1 MKKRTKIKT
10 KTQPVVIRNYRDTLF
25 RMLYRNKKRLL
36 SLFNAVN
43 GTHYDNPDD
52 LTITTLEGVLYLG
65 MKNDVSCII
74 DMMMQLYEHQ
84 STVNPNMPLRNLF
97 YVSDLLQKYIYEEG
111 LDIYSRKQIK
121 IPTPKFVVFYNG
133 DEEQPERKEIRL
145 SKAFSANTGETNME
159 LVVLQININKGQNEE
174 LKAACKTLQEYAEFT
189 ERAREHRKE
198 MELEDAIRTTIDECI
213 RDGILKDFLLKN
225 KAEVYHMCLYE
236 FDVELHERVLRE
248 EEREE
253 GRIEGRR
260 EGRREGRSEGI
271 REGRIEGRSEGIREG
286 RLEGQLEG
294 QREERIFAKQ
304 VFKAFM
310 SGKTPEAIAEE
321 LNVPV
326 EEVKN
331 LVD

>member
-1 MKKRTKIKT
+1 MKRKRKNKT
-10 KTQPVVIRNYRDTLF
+10 KPVVIRNYRDTLF
-25 RMLYRNKKRLL
+25 RMLYRDKKRLL
-36 SLFNAVN
+36 SLFNAIN
-43 GTHYDNPDD
+43 GTCYDNPDD
-52 LTITTLEGVLYLG
+52 MTVTTLEGALYLG
-65 MKNDVSCII
+65 MKNDVSCMI

-121 IPTPKFVVFYNG
+121 IPTLKFVVFYNG
-133 DEEQPERKEIRL
+133 EEEQPERKEIRL
-145 SKAFSANTGETNME
+145 SNAFAADNGDKNLE

-174 LKAACKTLQEYAEFT
+174 LKAACQTLQEYTEFT
-189 ERAREHRKE
+189 ERVRVHRKE
-198 MELEDAIRTTIDECI
+198 MPLEDAVRMTIDECI

-260 EGRREGRSEGI
+260 EGRTEGK
-271 REGRIEGRSEGIREG
+271 
-286 RLEGQLEG
+286 Q
-294 QREERIFAKQ
+294 EERILAKQ
-304 VFKAFM
+304 VFKAFL
-310 SGKTPEAIAEE
+310 SGKSSEEIARE
-321 LNVPV
+321 LNIPV
-326 EEVKN
+326 EEVED
-331 LVD
+331 LVM

>member
-1 MKKRTKIKT
+1 MKKRTKTKT

-111 LDIYSRKQIK
+111 IDIYSRKQIK

-253 GRIEGRR
+253 GRL
-260 EGRREGRSEGI
+260 
-271 REGRIEGRSEGIREG
+271 EGIREG
-286 RLEGQLEG
+286 RLAGQQEGMQNG
-294 QREERIFAKQ
+294 KKFAKQ
-304 VFKAFM
+304 VFKAFL

>member
-1 MKKRTKIKT
+1 MKKKNRTKA

-43 GTHYDNPDD
+43 GTQYDNPDD
-52 LTITTLEGVLYLG
+52 LTITTLDGVLYLG

-111 LDIYSRKQIK
+111 LDIYSHKQIK

-260 EGRREGRSEGI
+260 EGI
-271 REGRIEGRSEGIREG
+271 REGR
-286 RLEGQLEG
+286 LEG

-310 SGKTPEAIAEE
+310 SGKTPETIAEE
-321 LNVPV
+321 LNVPL

>member
-1 MKKRTKIKT
+1 MKKRTKTKT

-25 RMLYRNKKRLL
+25 RMLYRDKKRLL

-253 GRIEGRR
+253 GRL
-260 EGRREGRSEGI
+260 EGRSEGI
-271 REGRIEGRSEGIREG
+271 REGR
-286 RLEGQLEG
+286 LEG

-304 VFKAFM
+304 VFKAFL

>member
-1 MKKRTKIKT
+1 MKKRTKTKTKT

-25 RMLYRNKKRLL
+25 RMLYRNKVRLL

-189 ERAREHRKE
+189 DRAREHRKE

-253 GRIEGRR
+253 GRL
-260 EGRREGRSEGI
+260 
-271 REGRIEGRSEGIREG
+271 EGIREG
-286 RLEGQLEG
+286 RLAGQQEGMQNG
-294 QREERIFAKQ
+294 KKFAKQ

-310 SGKTPEAIAEE
+310 SGKTPETIAEE
-321 LNVPV
+321 LNVPL

>member
-1 MKKRTKIKT
+1 MKKRTKTKT

-25 RMLYRNKKRLL
+25 RMLYRNKVRLL

-253 GRIEGRR
+253 GRL
-260 EGRREGRSEGI
+260 
-271 REGRIEGRSEGIREG
+271 EGIREG
-286 RLEGQLEG
+286 RLAGQQEGMQNG
-294 QREERIFAKQ
+294 KKFAKQ

-310 SGKTPEAIAEE
+310 SGKTPETIAEE
-321 LNVPV
+321 LNVPL

>member
-1 MKKRTKIKT
+1 MKKRTKTKT

-43 GTHYDNPDD
+43 GTQYDNPDD

-111 LDIYSRKQIK
+111 IDIYSRKQIK

-260 EGRREGRSEGI
+260 EGI
-271 REGRIEGRSEGIREG
+271 REGR
-286 RLEGQLEG
+286 LEG

-304 VFKAFM
+304 VFKAFL

>member
-1 MKKRTKIKT
+1 MKKRTKTKT

-43 GTHYDNPDD
+43 GTQYDNPDD

-111 LDIYSRKQIK
+111 IDIYSRKQIK

-133 DEEQPERKEIRL
+133 DEEQPERKEILL

-253 GRIEGRR
+253 GRL
-260 EGRREGRSEGI
+260 
-271 REGRIEGRSEGIREG
+271 EGIREG
-286 RLEGQLEG
+286 RLAGQQEGMQNG
-294 QREERIFAKQ
+294 KKFAKQ
-304 VFKAFM
+304 VFKAFL

>member
-1 MKKRTKIKT
+1 MKKRTKTKT

-43 GTHYDNPDD
+43 GTQYDNPDD

-111 LDIYSRKQIK
+111 RDIYSRKQIK

-133 DEEQPERKEIRL
+133 DEEQPERKEILL

-253 GRIEGRR
+253 GRL
-260 EGRREGRSEGI
+260 
-271 REGRIEGRSEGIREG
+271 EGIREG
-286 RLEGQLEG
+286 RLAGQQEGMQNG
-294 QREERIFAKQ
+294 KKFAKQ

-310 SGKTPEAIAEE
+310 SGKTPETIAEE
-321 LNVPV
+321 LNVPL

>member
-1 MKKRTKIKT
+1 MKKRTKTKT

-43 GTHYDNPDD
+43 GTQYDNPDD

-111 LDIYSRKQIK
+111 IDIYSRKQIK

-189 ERAREHRKE
+189 ERVREHRKE

-253 GRIEGRR
+253 GRL
-260 EGRREGRSEGI
+260 
-271 REGRIEGRSEGIREG
+271 EGIREG
-286 RLEGQLEG
+286 RLAGQQEGMQNG
-294 QREERIFAKQ
+294 KKFAKQ

-310 SGKTPEAIAEE
+310 SGKTPETIAEE
-321 LNVPV
+321 LNVPL

>member
-1 MKKRTKIKT
+1 MKKRTKTKT

-25 RMLYRNKKRLL
+25 RMLYRNKVRLL

-133 DEEQPERKEIRL
+133 DEEQPERKEILL

-260 EGRREGRSEGI
+260 EGI
-271 REGRIEGRSEGIREG
+271 REGR
-286 RLEGQLEG
+286 LEG

-304 VFKAFM
+304 VFKAFL

>member
-43 GTHYDNPDD
+43 GTQYDNPDD

-253 GRIEGRR
+253 GRL
-260 EGRREGRSEGI
+260 EGRSEGI
-271 REGRIEGRSEGIREG
+271 REGR
-286 RLEGQLEG
+286 LEG

-304 VFKAFM
+304 VFKAFL
-310 SGKTPEAIAEE
+310 SGETPETIAEE
-321 LNVPV
+321 LNVPL

>member
-1 MKKRTKIKT
+1 MKKRTKNKT

-253 GRIEGRR
+253 GR
-260 EGRREGRSEGI
+260 
-271 REGRIEGRSEGIREG
+271 REG
-286 RLEGQLEG
+286 RLAG
-294 QREERIFAKQ
+294 QREGMQNGKKFAKQ

-310 SGKTPEAIAEE
+310 SGKTPETIAEE
-321 LNVPV
+321 LNVPL

>member
-97 YVSDLLQKYIYEEG
+97 YVSDLLQKYFYEEG

-198 MELEDAIRTTIDECI
+198 MKLEDAIRTTIDECI

-253 GRIEGRR
+253 GR
-260 EGRREGRSEGI
+260 
-271 REGRIEGRSEGIREG
+271 REG
-286 RLEGQLEG
+286 RLAG
-294 QREERIFAKQ
+294 QREGMQNGKKFAKQ

-310 SGKTPEAIAEE
+310 SGKTPETIAEE
-321 LNVPV
+321 LNVPL

>member
-1 MKKRTKIKT
+1 MKKRTKTKT

-111 LDIYSRKQIK
+111 IDIYSRKQIK

-159 LVVLQININKGQNEE
+159 LVVLLININKGQNEE

-253 GRIEGRR
+253 GRL
-260 EGRREGRSEGI
+260 
-271 REGRIEGRSEGIREG
+271 EGIREG
-286 RLEGQLEG
+286 RLAGQQEGMQNG
-294 QREERIFAKQ
+294 KKFAKQ

-310 SGKTPEAIAEE
+310 SGKTPETIAEE
-321 LNVPV
+321 LNVPL

>member
-1 MKKRTKIKT
+1 MKKRTKTKT

-43 GTHYDNPDD
+43 GTQYDNPDD

-111 LDIYSRKQIK
+111 IDIYSRKQIK

-253 GRIEGRR
+253 GRL
-260 EGRREGRSEGI
+260 
-271 REGRIEGRSEGIREG
+271 EGIREG
-286 RLEGQLEG
+286 RLAGQQEGMQNG
-294 QREERIFAKQ
+294 KKFAKQ

-310 SGKTPEAIAEE
+310 SGKTLETIAEE
-321 LNVPV
+321 LNVPL

>member
-1 MKKRTKIKT
+1 MKKRTKTKT

-43 GTHYDNPDD
+43 GTQYDNPDD

-111 LDIYSRKQIK
+111 IDIYSRKQIK
-121 IPTPKFVVFYNG
+121 NPTPKFVVFYNG
-133 DEEQPERKEIRL
+133 DEEQPERKEILL

-253 GRIEGRR
+253 GRL
-260 EGRREGRSEGI
+260 
-271 REGRIEGRSEGIREG
+271 EGIREG
-286 RLEGQLEG
+286 RLAGQQEGMQNG
-294 QREERIFAKQ
+294 KKFAKQ

-310 SGKTPEAIAEE
+310 SGKTPETIAEE
-321 LNVPV
+321 LNVPL

>member
-1 MKKRTKIKT
+1 M
-10 KTQPVVIRNYRDTLF
+10 VIRNYRDTLF
-25 RMLYRNKKRLL
+25 RMLYRNKVRLL

-253 GRIEGRR
+253 GRL
-260 EGRREGRSEGI
+260 
-271 REGRIEGRSEGIREG
+271 EGIREG
-286 RLEGQLEG
+286 RLAGQQEGMQNG
-294 QREERIFAKQ
+294 KKFAKQ

-310 SGKTPEAIAEE
+310 SGKTPETIAEE
-321 LNVPV
+321 LNVPL

>member
-1 MKKRTKIKT
+1 MKKRTKTKT

-84 STVNPNMPLRNLF
+84 STVNTNMPLRNLF

-111 LDIYSRKQIK
+111 IDIYSRKQIK

-253 GRIEGRR
+253 GRL
-260 EGRREGRSEGI
+260 
-271 REGRIEGRSEGIREG
+271 EGIREG
-286 RLEGQLEG
+286 RLAGQQEGMQNG
-294 QREERIFAKQ
+294 KKFAKQ

-310 SGKTPEAIAEE
+310 SGKTPETIAEE
-321 LNVPV
+321 LNVPL

>member
-1 MKKRTKIKT
+1 MKKRTKTKT

-43 GTHYDNPDD
+43 GTHYDHPDD

-97 YVSDLLQKYIYEEG
+97 YVSDLLQKYLYEEG

-145 SKAFSANTGETNME
+145 SNAFSANTGETNME

-260 EGRREGRSEGI
+260 EG
-271 REGRIEGRSEGIREG
+271 IREG
-286 RLEGQLEG
+286 RLEGQ
-294 QREERIFAKQ
+294 REERMFAKQ
-304 VFKAFM
+304 VIKGLS
-310 SGKTPEAIAEE
+310 SGKTPEDIAKE
-321 LNVPV
+321 LNVPLEKV
-326 EEVKN
+326 ED

>member
-1 MKKRTKIKT
+1 MKKRTKTKT

-43 GTHYDNPDD
+43 GTQYDNPDD

-111 LDIYSRKQIK
+111 IDIYSRKQIK

-159 LVVLQININKGQNEE
+159 LVALQININKGQNEE

-253 GRIEGRR
+253 GRL
-260 EGRREGRSEGI
+260 
-271 REGRIEGRSEGIREG
+271 EGIREG
-286 RLEGQLEG
+286 RLAGQQEGMQNG
-294 QREERIFAKQ
+294 KKFAKQ

-310 SGKTPEAIAEE
+310 SGKTPETIAEE
-321 LNVPV
+321 LNVPL

>member
-1 MKKRTKIKT
+1 MKKRTKTKT

-43 GTHYDNPDD
+43 GTQYDNPDD

-111 LDIYSRKQIK
+111 IDIYSRKQIK
-121 IPTPKFVVFYNG
+121 IPIPKFVVFYNG

-253 GRIEGRR
+253 GRL
-260 EGRREGRSEGI
+260 
-271 REGRIEGRSEGIREG
+271 EGIREG
-286 RLEGQLEG
+286 RLAGQQEGMQNG
-294 QREERIFAKQ
+294 KKFAKQ

-310 SGKTPEAIAEE
+310 SGKTPETIAEE
-321 LNVPV
+321 LNVPL

>member
-1 MKKRTKIKT
+1 MKKRTKNKT

-253 GRIEGRR
+253 GR
-260 EGRREGRSEGI
+260 REGRSEGI
-271 REGRIEGRSEGIREG
+271 REGR
-286 RLEGQLEG
+286 LEG

-304 VFKAFM
+304 VFKAFL

>member
-1 MKKRTKIKT
+1 MKKRTKT

-25 RMLYRNKKRLL
+25 RMLYRNKVRLL

-111 LDIYSRKQIK
+111 IDIYSRKQIK

-198 MELEDAIRTTIDECI
+198 MELEDAIQTTIDECI

-253 GRIEGRR
+253 GRL
-260 EGRREGRSEGI
+260 
-271 REGRIEGRSEGIREG
+271 EGIREG
-286 RLEGQLEG
+286 RLAGQQEGMQNG
-294 QREERIFAKQ
+294 KKFAKQ

-310 SGKTPEAIAEE
+310 SGKTPETIAEE
-321 LNVPV
+321 LNVPL

>member
-1 MKKRTKIKT
+1 
-10 KTQPVVIRNYRDTLF
+10 
-25 RMLYRNKKRLL
+25 MLYRNKKRLL

-43 GTHYDNPDD
+43 GTQYDNPDD

-111 LDIYSRKQIK
+111 IDIYSRKQIK

-189 ERAREHRKE
+189 DRAREHRKE

-253 GRIEGRR
+253 GRL
-260 EGRREGRSEGI
+260 
-271 REGRIEGRSEGIREG
+271 EGIREG
-286 RLEGQLEG
+286 RLAG
-294 QREERIFAKQ
+294 QREGMQNGKKFAKQ

-310 SGKTPEAIAEE
+310 SGKTPETIAEE
-321 LNVPV
+321 LNVPL

>member
-1 MKKRTKIKT
+1 
-10 KTQPVVIRNYRDTLF
+10 
-25 RMLYRNKKRLL
+25 MLYRNKKRLL

-43 GTHYDNPDD
+43 GTQYDNPDD

-121 IPTPKFVVFYNG
+121 IPTLKFVVFYNG

-253 GRIEGRR
+253 GRL
-260 EGRREGRSEGI
+260 
-271 REGRIEGRSEGIREG
+271 EGIREG
-286 RLEGQLEG
+286 RLAGQQEGMQNG
-294 QREERIFAKQ
+294 KKFAKQ

-310 SGKTPEAIAEE
+310 SGKTPETIAEE
-321 LNVPV
+321 LNVPL

>member
-1 MKKRTKIKT
+1 MKKRTKT

-111 LDIYSRKQIK
+111 IDIYSRKQIK

-198 MELEDAIRTTIDECI
+198 MELEDAIQTTIDECI

-253 GRIEGRR
+253 GRL
-260 EGRREGRSEGI
+260 
-271 REGRIEGRSEGIREG
+271 EGIREG
-286 RLEGQLEG
+286 RLAGQQEGMQNG
-294 QREERIFAKQ
+294 KKFAKQ

-310 SGKTPEAIAEE
+310 SGKTPETIAEE
-321 LNVPV
+321 LNVPL

>member
-1 MKKRTKIKT
+1 MKKRTKTKT

-111 LDIYSRKQIK
+111 IDIYSRKQIK

-145 SKAFSANTGETNME
+145 SKAFSANTGKTNME

-253 GRIEGRR
+253 GRL
-260 EGRREGRSEGI
+260 
-271 REGRIEGRSEGIREG
+271 EGIREG
-286 RLEGQLEG
+286 RLAGQQEGMQNG
-294 QREERIFAKQ
+294 KKFAKQ

-310 SGKTPEAIAEE
+310 SGKTPETIAEE
-321 LNVPV
+321 LNVPL